1 MSLGHFFEQHFCSRV
16 SAFGI
21 PSLCFYHCN
30 WSPGHSFYQPLT
42 THNFY
47 LAPFHFNPL
56 PGSLNSFWWCF
67 VAIEDFQDM
76 FHRMNTWRLYWWI
89 KGPDVLR
96 DKSILG
102 SSRIVFGVIMLSKD
116 NALLRNS
123 RILNTRKQ
131 IIPQNEGIQL
141 SIHPSLHLYKYL
153 HPITTHTSPNH
164 RRTSS
169 KFHYSIYF
177 CLLSRLSHHFLHI
190 HASTWL
196 NSVNTGLI

>member
-1 MSLGHFFEQHFCSRV
+1 MLLGHFFEQHFCSRV

-21 PSLCFYHCN
+21 PSLFFYHFHL
-30 WSPGHSFYQPLT
+30 SPMHAFYQPLT

-56 PGSLNSFWWCF
+56 PGLLNSFWWCF

-76 FHRMNTWRLYWWI
+76 LSRMNTGRLYWWI
-89 KGPDVLR
+89 KSRDLLR
-96 DKSILG
+96 EKSILG
-102 SSRIVFGVIMLSKD
+102 SSRLVFGVIMLSKD

-131 IIPQNEGIQL
+131 IIPQNEDTQL
-141 SIHPSLHLYKYL
+141 SIHPSIHFDKYL

-164 RRTSS
+164 LGISS
-169 KFHYSIYF
+169 KLHCSVCF
-177 CLLSRLSHHFLHI
+177 CLL
-190 HASTWL
+190 
-196 NSVNTGLI
+196 